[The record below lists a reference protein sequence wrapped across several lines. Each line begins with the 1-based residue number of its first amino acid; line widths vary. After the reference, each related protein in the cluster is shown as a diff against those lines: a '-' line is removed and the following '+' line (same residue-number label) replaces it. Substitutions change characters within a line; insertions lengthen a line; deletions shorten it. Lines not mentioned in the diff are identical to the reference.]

1 MKTMKKI
8 QIIAAAA
15 FLVLGVHSAMAA
27 GQGNGNNA
35 GQKAAVSGPG
45 ASVSQLPYEELSQA
59 EKDGLLKMREEEK
72 LARDVYIYLNDL
84 WQDPVF
90 SHISRAEQRHMDA
103 VGTLLA
109 RYNLV
114 DPVDGMGPGQFNSPE
129 MQDLYNTLTEKGSAG
144 LEEALFVGATIE
156 DLDIKDLEELLG
168 TADNEDVLT
177 VYQNLVKGSRNHMRA
192 FGSRLAALEVPYQAQ
207 FLSQE
212 EVDAIISSPKER
224 GRVDKDGNMVSG
236 PGVNGKGTSSGTA
249 GKKGGG
255 PDFTDMDGDGVCD
268 NMKI

>member
-8 QIIAAAA
+8 QILTTAA
-15 FLVLGVHSAMAA
+15 FLVLSVNSAMAA
-27 GQGNGNNA
+27 GQGNGNSA
-35 GQKAAVSGPG
+35 GQKSAVSGIG
-45 ASVSQLPYEELSQA
+45 ASVSQLPYEELSQD
-59 EKDGLLKMREEEK
+59 EKDSLLKMREEEK

-90 SHISRAEQRHMDA
+90 LNISHAEQRHMDA
-103 VGTLLA
+103 VGRLLVK
-109 RYNLV
+109 YNLV

-129 MQDLYNTLTEKGSAG
+129 MQDLYNSLTEKGSAG
-144 LEEALFVGATIE
+144 LEEALLVGATIE

-177 VYQNLVKGSRNHMRA
+177 VYQNLVKGSRNHLRA
-192 FGSRLAALEVPYQAQ
+192 FGSRLASLGVTYQAQ

-212 EVDAIISSPKER
+212 EVDAIISSPRER
-224 GRVDKDGNMVSG
+224 GRVDRDGNMVSG
-236 PGVNGKGTSSGTA
+236 PRGNGKGNNSGAA
-249 GKKGGG
+249 GKKGSG
-255 PDFTDMDGDGVCD
+255 PNFQDMDGDGICD